1 MNKNSVVITAVLYGV
16 AAGALAHAQA
26 PAAPTGG
33 PVPTKIAVINLSEA
47 MARTKEGQKVAAEIN
62 SKFGPKKAE
71 FDKRQ
76 TDIEQA
82 TEKLNKGRATM
93 SDDAQKQLAADI
105 QKKSTDLKRF
115 GEDSQAEMDTDENRA
130 TADLQQKMGPILTQY
145 AQQNNF
151 AIVIDVGQQSPVL
164 WYATATNIT
173 DVMVALYD
181 QSHPVIGGAPATT
194 AKPTPVVVAP
204 SGSAPTPAPVRV
216 ATIFGQNA
224 ISSTQEGQKASA
236 ALTARFAPKRDEF
249 NRKQAEL
256 QSLRDQLKK
265 GQATMS
271 AEALSNL
278 NKSIDARNREA
289 QRLGQDSQA
298 ALEEE
303 EGAMMQQ
310 LGDKLML
317 VIRDYA
323 SRNGY
328 AVVVDVS
335 APNGPVLWASP
346 SIDITNEIVKLY
358 DRTHPVAPTP
368 PAAPPTKK

>member
-1 MNKNSVVITAVLYGV
+1 MRTVSGICALVFW
-16 AAGALAHAQA
+16 AGAAAFAQ
-26 PAAPTGG
+26 
-33 PVPTKIAVINLSEA
+33 
-47 MARTKEGQKVAAEIN
+47 
-62 SKFGPKKAE
+62 
-71 FDKRQ
+71 
-76 TDIEQA
+76 
-82 TEKLNKGRATM
+82 TE
-93 SDDAQKQLAADI
+93 
-105 QKKSTDLKRF
+105 
-115 GEDSQAEMDTDENRA
+115 
-130 TADLQQKMGPILTQY
+130 P
-145 AQQNNF
+145 
-151 AIVIDVGQQSPVL
+151 
-164 WYATATNIT
+164 
-173 DVMVALYD
+173 
-181 QSHPVIGGAPATT
+181 
-194 AKPTPVVVAP
+194 PTPVVVAP